1 VVKPLEPATER
12 KSGSAS
18 APGTATAASKNG
30 SASAPGTAT
39 AASKTEGPAAPSGTA
54 AKIYLLGLDGQPSWQ
69 RARKASGAEIVG
81 CNDYLVP
88 VAVEIAGGSP
98 EARAAA
104 AINKL
109 LSLTEKDLSTFGY
122 QSAFTPAMLK
132 VSVTRGADGT
142 LVIDLKGNLAVGGT
156 CAVPRM
162 KSQIEKTAAQF
173 GRFVIR
179 VNGSE
184 AQWRCLGDESGK
196 CT

>member
-1 VVKPLEPATER
+1 
-12 KSGSAS
+12 
-18 APGTATAASKNG
+18 
-30 SASAPGTAT
+30 
-39 AASKTEGPAAPSGTA
+39 
-54 AKIYLLGLDGQPSWQ
+54 
-69 RARKASGAEIVG
+69 
-81 CNDYLVP
+81 